1 MVAYRAQ
8 GAWSVLFSFMQYV
21 IGAIAL
27 YVSLIAITRVPIN
40 TLVIPVGL
48 IVYVGAIMVSGFLFE
63 RKKEKQTESK

>member
-1 MVAYRAQ
+1 MLVYKAQ
-8 GAWSVLFSFMQYV
+8 GAFNVLFSFMQHV

-48 IVYVGAIMVSGFLFE
+48 VVYAGAIMASGFLSE
-63 RKKEKQTESK
+63 RKKEAVAEK